1 MEQTVQPLACKEQ
14 HMDINKTGGP
24 AYPTM
29 IGGQNGTEAF
39 RWEGMTL
46 FDYYA
51 AAAISGGKTAKQAI
65 KIAQDMIELHK
76 ETLFDKDN

>member
-1 MEQTVQPLACKEQ
+1 
-14 HMDINKTGGP
+14 MDINKTGGP

-65 KIAQDMIELHK
+65 KIAQDMVELHK

>member
-1 MEQTVQPLACKEQ
+1 
-14 HMDINKTGGP
+14 MDINKTGGP

-76 ETLFDKDN
+76 ETLFDKAN

>member
-1 MEQTVQPLACKEQ
+1 
-14 HMDINKTGGP
+14 MDINKTGGP

-29 IGGQNGTEAF
+29 IGGQNGTEAL
-39 RWEGMTL
+39 RWEGMTF

-65 KIAQDMIELHK
+65 KIAQDLIELRN
-76 ETLFDKDN
+76 EILFDKDN